1 MQNPRKPS
9 ENAEILALE
18 ALGWLAGHEGGLE
31 RFLAATGSDL
41 ASLKA
46 AAGNP
51 GTARAL
57 LDFLLMNED
66 LLLAF
71 CDATQTRPQ
80 AIHAAL
86 ARLDGA

>member
-1 MQNPRKPS
+1 MLKPGKPS

-18 ALGWLAGHEGGLE
+18 ALAWLAGQEGGLE
-31 RFLAATGSDL
+31 RFLAASGSDP

-46 AAGNP
+46 AAGDP

-57 LDFLLMNED
+57 LEFLLANED

-71 CDATQTRPQ
+71 CESTSARPQ

-86 ARLDGA
+86 RRLEED